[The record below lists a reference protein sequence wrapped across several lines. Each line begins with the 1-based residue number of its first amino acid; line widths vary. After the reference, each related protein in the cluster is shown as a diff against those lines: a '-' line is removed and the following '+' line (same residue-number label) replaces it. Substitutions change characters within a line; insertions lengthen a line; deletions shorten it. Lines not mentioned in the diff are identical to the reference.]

1 MAKTIPKPQL
11 RKPPA
16 PRAVARPEA
25 IDQFVTGPSST
36 RSDARTGARADVARK
51 DGRSLRRKTIYFAI
65 PLAKRLELYC
75 TVKECDMSDVVSKAV
90 EEFLSKPQLD
100 V

>member
-1 MAKTIPKPQL
+1 
-11 RKPPA
+11 
-16 PRAVARPEA
+16 
-25 IDQFVTGPSST
+25 
-36 RSDARTGARADVARK
+36 
-51 DGRSLRRKTIYFAI
+51 LRRKTIYFAI